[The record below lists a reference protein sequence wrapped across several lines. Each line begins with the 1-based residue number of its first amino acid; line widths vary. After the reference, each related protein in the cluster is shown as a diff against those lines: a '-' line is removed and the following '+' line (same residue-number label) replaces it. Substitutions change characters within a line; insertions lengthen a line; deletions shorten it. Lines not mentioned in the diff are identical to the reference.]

1 MADEDGFNGPRRHNE
16 DDLGRLLNRIRQLE
30 RQVAELQRGAP
41 LRSAGIGM
49 TPDGV
54 TVNSSLTVDGEL
66 VTTGD
71 SEIGGDVNISGSAD
85 LTGTL
90 RVRSGQ
96 GIRAYYEGSDEIGAY
111 FGKILTAGEESGTGF
126 LAQEPNGDDYFTALA
141 DDSSH
146 RVSIRDNGGYHVISV
161 DQDTPRGITHPAFGV
176 QCGPIG
182 DYQVMPGSDSSSW
195 DTIYE
200 GGLYL
205 YSPNMYIAAQACSS
219 DGDTSGQARIVLTHN
234 DTDYVQETH
243 NSVGFGYASL
253 TALGPIPNAIPM
265 GSWVYVRLQV
275 RRTSG
280 DGDIRGAIIQAAFH
294 GVG

>member
-71 SEIGGDVNISGSAD
+71 SRIGGDIDISGSAD
-85 LTGTL
+85 LTGVL
-90 RVRSGQ
+90 RVRSGL

-111 FGKILTAGEESGTGF
+111 FGKIISGGQEVGTGF
-126 LAQEPNGDDYFTALA
+126 LAQEPNGDDYFGAVA
-141 DDSSH
+141 DEDGH
-146 RVSIRDNGGYHVISV
+146 DVSVRDNRGYQVISV
-161 DQDTPRGITHPAFGV
+161 GRDTPRGITRPAFGV
-176 QCGPIG
+176 HCGPIG
-182 DYQVMPGSDSSSW
+182 DYRIMPGSGSSSW

-205 YSPNMYIAAQACSS
+205 YSPNMFIAAQAVSS
-219 DGDTSGQARIVLTHN
+219 ASDTSGQARIVLTYD
-234 DTDYVQETH
+234 DTDYVQVT
-243 NSVGFGYASL
+243 NPSVGFGYASL
-253 TALGPIPNAIPM
+253 TATGSIPNAIPM
-265 GSWVYVRLQV
+265 GSWVYIRLQV

-280 DGDIRGAIIQAAFH
+280 DGEIRGAIIQAAFH
-294 GVG
+294 GIG